1 MEVIFELPQSTTTP
15 TESRL
20 THLAFMGRFTDAELI
35 GIYTAAKSSVVVEI
49 WLDKFKLAADVDK
62 TDART
67 IAGLA
72 GMESAGLLAVGRAA
86 EILA

>member
-1 MEVIFELPQSTTTP
+1 MQVIFELPEAPHVTP
-15 TESRL
+15 VRL
-20 THLAFMGRFTDAELI
+20 SHLEFMGRFTDAELI
-35 GIYTAAKSSVVVEI
+35 GIYTAAKSSVPVEI
-49 WLDKFKLAADVDK
+49 WLDKFKLASDVDR

-72 GMESAGLLAVGRAA
+72 GMESAGLLSAGRAA

>member
-1 MEVIFELPQSTTTP
+1 MQVNFELPAAAAVATVP
-15 TESRL
+15 RL
-20 THLAFMGRFTDAELI
+20 THLEFMGRFTDAELV
-35 GIYTAAKSSVVVEI
+35 GIYTAAKSSVPVEI
-49 WLDKFKLAADVDK
+49 WLDKFKLASDVDR

-72 GMESAGLLAVGRAA
+72 GMESAGLLAAGRAA